1 MNRFSFKFLGWAF
14 VASVLFFSC
23 EKTEEGGVE
32 LVPQKT
38 VKCLVVNQG
47 NYSDANGGIV
57 MGRLLI
63 KFIKML
69 MENLWQLLLSLLLIV
84 VIHGH

>member
-1 MNRFSFKFLGWAF
+1 MNRFSFKFLGWAV

-23 EKTEEGGVE
+23 EKTEEGGEE

-47 NYSDANGGIV
+47 NYSDANGGISV
-57 MGRLLI
+57 LYSVLLC
-63 KFIKML
+63 L
-69 MENLWQLLLSLLLIV
+69 TDLIV
-84 VIHGH
+84 VILYLSSSIFCISCN